1 MQRLKEG
8 PAIYSARNY
17 TQYPV
22 INQNRKEYEKNACV
36 ILNHFTVRRKLTQ
49 HCKSTVLQLKK
60 KKEQRLLERRQISGR
75 GRLQT
80 GIRQARGK
88 TSKREGRESSRTRQ
102 CRAFPHY
109 QKGKDKPAK
118 ESEQEWTRAKDEKA
132 KPPGECWGPQSN
144 PERNSRQQSAP
155 SEIP

>member
-49 HCKSTVLQLKK
+49 HCESTVLQLKK
-60 KKEQRLLERRQISGR
+60 KRAETVRKKADLRERQVTDGNTAGPGQDLQERGQRKFQNKTVQGVPPLPEGKRQ
-75 GRLQT
+75 
-80 GIRQARGK
+80 
-88 TSKREGRESSRTRQ
+88 TSQ
-102 CRAFPHY
+102 
-109 QKGKDKPAK
+109 
-118 ESEQEWTRAKDEKA
+118 
-132 KPPGECWGPQSN
+132 GE
-144 PERNSRQQSAP
+144 
-155 SEIP
+155 